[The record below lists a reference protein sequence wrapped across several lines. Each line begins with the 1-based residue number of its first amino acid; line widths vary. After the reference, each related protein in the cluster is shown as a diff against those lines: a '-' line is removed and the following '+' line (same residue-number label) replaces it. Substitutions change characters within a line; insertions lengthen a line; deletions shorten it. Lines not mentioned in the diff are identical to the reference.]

1 MDAYTTPP
9 RKSSRR
15 RINIDKTPPK
25 MLTPRTKATISPNVS
40 GHKTTLKNKGTDYE
54 AEDNV
59 LKGLAVFAQ
68 TLLNI
73 EETRL
78 QM

>member
-1 MDAYTTPP
+1 
-9 RKSSRR
+9 
-15 RINIDKTPPK
+15 

-40 GHKTTLKNKGTDYE
+40 GHKTNLKNKRTDYE

-59 LKGLAVFAQ
+59 LKGLAMFAQ
-68 TLLNI
+68 TLLKI